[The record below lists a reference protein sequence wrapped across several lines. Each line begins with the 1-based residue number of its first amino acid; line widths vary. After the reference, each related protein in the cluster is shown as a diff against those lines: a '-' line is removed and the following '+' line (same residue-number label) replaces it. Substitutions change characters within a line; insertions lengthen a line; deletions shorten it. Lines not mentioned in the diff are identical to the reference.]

1 MKIITISREFGSGGR
16 ELGKR
21 LAEHLGFN
29 YFDREIITAIAEKG
43 NLDAQYVEDVLDKG
57 LYRDIP
63 ITFAHSI
70 HTAPM
75 ITHTPHNVIYYQQK
89 ILRELTEKG
98 DCVIVGRNA
107 DVILHDL
114 DPLKMFVYADMDAK
128 VARCQHRAAGD
139 ERLND
144 KQMRKQIKRID
155 KARHRTHSYM
165 SDIPWGDKRGYDLSV
180 NTTNISIKEVSELLA
195 DYSTHWFEHREI
207 RGE

>member
-29 YFDREIITAIAEKG
+29 YFDREIINAIAEKG

-70 HTAPM
+70 HTVPM

-89 ILRELTEKG
+89 ILRELPEKG

-128 VARCQHRAAGD
+128 VLRCQHRAPEG
-139 ERLND
+139 ERLTD
-144 KQMRKQIKRID
+144 KQMKKQIKRID
-155 KARHRTHSYM
+155 RARHRTHSYM
-165 SDIPWGDKRGYDLSV
+165 SDIPWGDKRGYDLCV

-195 DYSTHWFEHREI
+195 DYSTHWFEHRETK
-207 RGE
+207 RG